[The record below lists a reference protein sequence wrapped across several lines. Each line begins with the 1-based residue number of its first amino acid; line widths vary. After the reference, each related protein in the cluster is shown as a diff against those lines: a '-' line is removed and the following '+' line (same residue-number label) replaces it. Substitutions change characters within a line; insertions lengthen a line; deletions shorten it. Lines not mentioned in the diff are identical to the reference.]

1 MAEDKKKKAETPDVE
16 EKKKEAEVPA
26 DVSALVAKMV
36 AEELAKA
43 KAAEAAEAEAKE
55 QAELEAEQKLLEEQQ
70 KRGMEMVPHF
80 IPYTEGEPEEV
91 TVGFGGKLFKVKKGE
106 DVKVPRFIHE
116 ILVRSGK
123 QAMANHK
130 KQEELA
136 NVELNA

>member
-1 MAEDKKKKAETPDVE
+1 MAEDKKKKTEEVEVKE
-16 EKKKEAEVPA
+16 EKKVEVPA
-26 DVSALVAKMV
+26 DVSELVAKMV

-55 QAELEAEQKLLEEQQ
+55 QAELEAEQKLIEEQQ
-70 KRGMEMVPHF
+70 KRGMELVEYF

-91 TVGFGGKLFKVKKGE
+91 TVGFNGKLYKIKKGE
-106 DVKVPRFIHE
+106 DLKIPRFIYE
-116 ILVRSGK
+116 ILVNSGK
-123 QAMANHK
+123 QRMAAHK